1 MRKKRSKLKTNI
13 YPILWSGIIVISLY
27 LLIRFA
33 ALSFSDD
40 FGQANRSFQEAI
52 CSRVYSKAMEESSG
66 VVRYT
71 ANDLEDTSDFLLS
84 IVTDDFALRKFV
96 KNDSTAIADTQ
107 EYSSVM
113 NNFEFKLG
121 KSSVQTQEDETDQE
135 LSDEQTDIDQSVEQ
149 TDAFNI
155 INQLEADQN
164 DITDQD
170 NDIEEGIGFYEIKEG
185 YLTSEY
191 ILTNGAVLSS
201 SFVRVGE
208 ETVNQDIS
216 SDQLDVG
223 FLKGNVYFQEIEDN
237 NSTEDGEA
245 AETLN
250 PEASFD
256 YTMEQLSDISFL
268 VKNFYIVDKST
279 KVTDTL
285 FDAKKLLGKDMTIK
299 QKNDAPQILIYH
311 THSRE
316 TYVDSEPGKEA
327 DTVVGVGNYL
337 AKILKEE
344 YGYNVIHDKTPYD
357 IVDGKEDRNVAYN
370 QAEEGLTKILEENPT
385 IEVIIDIHRDDGNDR
400 SVVING
406 EKTAQIMLFNGLSR
420 NQSGPILHL
429 ENPYLQDNLA
439 FSLQLQLKS
448 KGMYPGLFIKNYL
461 KCYRYNLHF
470 RPKSILIE
478 LGTDENTVESAKNTM
493 IPFAEILD
501 SVLKGK

>member
-13 YPILWSGIIVISLY
+13 YPIIWSGIIVISLY

-71 ANDLEDTSDFLLS
+71 ANDLEDTNDFLLS
-84 IVTDDFALRKFV
+84 IVADDFALRRFV
-96 KNDSTAIADTQ
+96 KNDSIATADTQ

-121 KSSVQTQEDETDQE
+121 KSTTAQTQEEEADKE

-149 TDAFNI
+149 T
-155 INQLEADQN
+155 EADQN

-170 NDIEEGIGFYEIKEG
+170 NDIEKGIGFYEIEEG

-201 SFVRVGE
+201 SFGRVGE
-208 ETVNQDIS
+208 ETVNQDIPS
-216 SDQLDVG
+216 EQLDVG
-223 FLKGNVYFQEIEDN
+223 FLKGNVYFQEIKDN

-268 VKNFYIVDKST
+268 VNNFYIVDKST
-279 KVTDTL
+279 KVTDAL
-285 FDAKKLLGKDMTIK
+285 FDAEKLLGKDMTIK

-316 TYVDSEPGKEA
+316 TYVDSEPGKET

-420 NQSGPILHL
+420 NQSGPILYL